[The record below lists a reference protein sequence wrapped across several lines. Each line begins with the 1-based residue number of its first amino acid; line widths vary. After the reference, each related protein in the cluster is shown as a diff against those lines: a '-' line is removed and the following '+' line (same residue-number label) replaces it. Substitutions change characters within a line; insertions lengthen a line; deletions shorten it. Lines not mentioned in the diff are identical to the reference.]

1 MVSLW
6 LQRTLHFCNH
16 HVRCMVAKLLCL
28 LQVNVLGKIVEHSW
42 IFCLCFRRMRSYVP
56 WRGSLGNAC
65 WWVVAM
71 DLNQLPNVLTM
82 SRLSRMKE
90 ASAER
95 EVRSLHDLCT
105 FQSDMF
111 SNALIFPTWKA
122 TIMKPCKPH
131 IKTHLHLVHNLLYRW
146 QNCIPKMMT
155 CASYFVSQYI
165 VKIIWCPKFEKCKKY
180 GKIGKPTSWKYSYER
195 LVACSLLVCDQ
206 QNGNV
211 SNLTRPNPMDFLNID
226 PNLVAVKLYFNEVRM
241 ILTGMKCPRRCD
253 NWVKWKQARC
263 KWCNRTDS
271 RWGRQAVNW
280 VFRRTWWMMLQTITG
295 LKYPSRTNGEARV
308 KFADKMGLYDVC
320 TMRILS

>member
-82 SRLSRMKE
+82 SRLSRMQE

-95 EVRSLHDLCT
+95 EVRSLHDLCM

-180 GKIGKPTSWKYSYER
+180 GKLGNPLLENIRMKGWLLALYWFVTNNLETSRIWHAQIR
-195 LVACSLLVCDQ
+195 WIFWILTQISLLWSSTSMRYGWSWRVWSVPGDATTEWSENRRDASDATELIQ
-206 QNGNV
+206 
-211 SNLTRPNPMDFLNID
+211 DED
-226 PNLVAVKLYFNEVRM
+226 VKQSIECFGGL
-241 ILTGMKCPRRCD
+241 GG
-253 NWVKWKQARC
+253 
-263 KWCNRTDS
+263 WC
-271 RWGRQAVNW
+271 
-280 VFRRTWWMMLQTITG
+280 FRR
-295 LKYPSRTNGEARV
+295 
-308 KFADKMGLYDVC
+308 
-320 TMRILS
+320 